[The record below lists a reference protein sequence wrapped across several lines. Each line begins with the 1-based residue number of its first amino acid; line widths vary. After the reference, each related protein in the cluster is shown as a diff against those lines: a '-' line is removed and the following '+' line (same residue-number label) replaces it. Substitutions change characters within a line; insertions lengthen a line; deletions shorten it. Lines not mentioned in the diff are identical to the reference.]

1 VENHSNVVY
10 ALEILVFHTFWTT
23 GTTLSAVHGSTKSLA
38 RRPVGAALQAL

>member
-23 GTTLSAVHGSTKSLA
+23 GTTLSAVDGSAKPLA
-38 RRPVGAALQAL
+38 GRPVGAALQAL